1 MSDEAQSRP
10 STVRSSETNPAVK
23 QRNGHQ
29 VTPTPP
35 MKGHA
40 KFIRRNGVR
49 TLNGPLSAAEAAST
63 PATHRSSPTL
73 SIDHFARTIN
83 YPQSTSSLSDR
94 HHDLENDSERES
106 TRVVHHRPPSSST
119 SVTFAAPPVKPRKS
133 STASLGS
140 LVRPHSDDHHRD
152 NRPIYYPDDD
162 EEPNSLEGHGGQS
175 DSDNDDVLRPERPD
189 SRLSLRHDD
198 DERFHHHQQQQQQQQ
213 TSNARLHRPHHRQG
227 KQTNRNSMYDDYR
240 FLDEQ
245 QPPALPSSGRSKQ
258 TMRSAINKELPQ
270 PILNRA
276 GSGGSLNQATVAAH
290 RLKSS
295 SKSSS
300 TESIPT
306 LDLTV
311 AGQKL
316 FRTKHQTSDG
326 FLSNS
331 LPMSNGMRPPTG
343 RLKPIGSAKS
353 SSSYTDE
360 LPSLSTKTLEDVT
373 NNGKASS
380 PSSSSPNKAHLYK
393 KKLAPIVNGNDLLNK
408 KHSSRPMLDHQ
419 QSHVDDVRSDR
430 SEETST
436 GTSNGGERDSKL
448 FTNSDQRSKHH

>member
-1 MSDEAQSRP
+1 MSDELQSRP
-10 STVRSSETNPAVK
+10 STVRSSQTNPMEK
-23 QRNGHQ
+23 QRNGPPQ

-49 TLNGPLSAAEAAST
+49 TLNGPLSTAATT
-63 PATHRSSPTL
+63 PTTHRSSPTL
-73 SIDHFARTIN
+73 S
-83 YPQSTSSLSDR
+83 DR
-94 HHDLENDSERES
+94 PNDSANDKDNERES
-106 TRVVHHRPPSSST
+106 TRVHHRPPSSTT
-119 SVTFAAPPVKPRKS
+119 SATFAAPPIKPRKS
-133 STASLGS
+133 SATPVDSLS
-140 LVRPHSDDHHRD
+140 RAHSHDPHRD

-162 EEPNSLEGHGGQS
+162 EQPNSLEGHGGQS
-175 DSDNDDVLRPERPD
+175 DSDNDDDELRPQRPD

-198 DERFHHHQQQQQQQQ
+198 DDRFHQHAQP
-213 TSNARLHRPHHRQG
+213 TSNARLRRPHHNQDR
-227 KQTNRNSMYDDYR
+227 QTNRNSMYDDYR
-240 FLDEQ
+240 FLDES
-245 QPPALPSSGRSKQ
+245 QPQPLSSSGRSKQ
-258 TMRSAINKELPQ
+258 TVRSAINKDLPQ
-270 PILNRA
+270 PSLNRT
-276 GSGGSLNQATVAAH
+276 GSGGSLNQGTAH

-295 SKSSS
+295 PKSSS

-326 FLSNS
+326 YLSNS
-331 LPMSNGMRPPTG
+331 LPMSNSMRPPTG

-353 SSSYTDE
+353 TSSYTDE
-360 LPSLSTKTLEDVT
+360 LPSLFTKTLEDVT
-373 NNGKASS
+373 NNGKMPS

-408 KHSSRPMLDHQ
+408 KHSSRSMFDHQ

-436 GTSNGGERDSKL
+436 GTSNGGERESKM
-448 FTNSDQRSKHH
+448 FINSDQRSKYH